1 MQYYINKIIKTP
13 TSLTVFVSILLL
25 FWHYFINNL
34 SVNFQNVFFVFIMFT
49 TGIPHGAL
57 DHLVQKQIDINN
69 KKQFS
74 IVFFLAK
81 YLMLMLIYG
90 ILWVYSPILSFSI
103 FMLISAWH
111 FGETDLQNAPK
122 DKLIWTF
129 VSIIYGLYLLGFIF
143 LIHLSEASQI
153 IKYMLINEINIDNF
167 LLFLQNNKKS
177 ILYLFGLSFGTLFIL
192 AQSSFPV
199 QFDTFR
205 IFRLVIILICTV
217 YLPLVP
223 AFAIYFGGWHALC
236 AFDQIHEHLNKNIL
250 PVTYSTIFIKA
261 IPFSVLAIFFLYI
274 FYKFSPLYLNINN
287 SFAILFVFISLIT
300 LPHLVIFRKIS

>member
-13 TSLTVFVSILLL
+13 TSLTILVSFLLL

-34 SVNFQNVFFVFIMFT
+34 TIDFQNVFFVFIMFT

-57 DHLVQKQIDINN
+57 DHLVQKQVDLNNN
-69 KKQFS
+69 KQFN

-81 YLMLMLIYG
+81 YLILMLIYG
-90 ILWVYSPILSFSI
+90 MLWVYSPILSFSI
-103 FMLISAWH
+103 FMIISAWH
-111 FGETDLQNAPK
+111 FGETDLLNVPK

-143 LIHLSEASQI
+143 LIHLNEASDI
-153 IKYMLINEINIDNF
+153 IKYMLNDEAKIDSF

-177 ILYLFGLSFGTLFIL
+177 ILYLFGLSFSTLFII
-192 AQSSFPV
+192 AQSTFKV
-199 QFDTFR
+199 QFDAFR

-236 AFDQIHEHLNKNIL
+236 AFDQIHVHLNKNSL
-250 PVTYSTIFIKA
+250 PVSYFAIIVNA
-261 IPFSVLAIFFLYI
+261 IPFSGLAICFLYL

-287 SFAILFVFISLIT
+287 SFAILFIFISLIT